1 MINVLLKYYI
11 FKFKL
16 IPTLI
21 FAITFC
27 GFIVLGF
34 WQIDRADQKNVLNS
48 NYTDR
53 QQEAI
58 IVLDKNNVIDEK
70 SSLLWRKVEFEGS
83 FINKQNIILDNQ
95 IFNQIAGF
103 NIITPFKIKGSDSL
117 VLINRGWHP
126 NLKNRETL
134 PIINEISD
142 ERILQG
148 HIASFPVSG
157 IKLGKNNIETLN
169 SQIFRFQR
177 LDAAELNYFF
187 SAKIMP
193 YMIYLD
199 PIIDKELYGN
209 FKLPAPD
216 SQKNYGYAFQWFAFA
231 ITLLIIFIR
240 LSMKRKSNGK

>member
-1 MINVLLKYYI
+1 VLLKNYI

-117 VLINRGWHP
+117 VLVNRGWHP
-126 NLKNRETL
+126 NLKNREML
-134 PIINEISD
+134 PIINEISG

-199 PIIDKELYGN
+199 PIIDKEFYEILNYLHLTHKRIMAMHFNGLH
-209 FKLPAPD
+209 LP
-216 SQKNYGYAFQWFAFA
+216 
-231 ITLLIIFIR
+231 LLF
-240 LSMKRKSNGK
+240 

>member
-1 MINVLLKYYI
+1 MLLKNYI

-16 IPTLI
+16 FPALI

-27 GFIVLGF
+27 SFIVLGF

>member
-1 MINVLLKYYI
+1 MLLKNYI

-117 VLINRGWHP
+117 VLINRGWHQ

-187 SAKIMP
+187 SAKMMP

>member
-1 MINVLLKYYI
+1 VLLKNYI

-187 SAKIMP
+187 SAKMMP

>member
-1 MINVLLKYYI
+1 MLLKNYI

-134 PIINEISD
+134 PIINEISG

>member
-1 MINVLLKYYI
+1 MLLKNYI

-70 SSLLWRKVEFEGS
+70 SSLLWRKVEFKGS

-187 SAKIMP
+187 SAKMMP

>member
-1 MINVLLKYYI
+1 MLLKNYI

-117 VLINRGWHP
+117 VLVNRGWHP
-126 NLKNRETL
+126 NLENREML
-134 PIINEISD
+134 PIINEISG

>member
-1 MINVLLKYYI
+1 VLLKNYI

-103 NIITPFKIKGSDSL
+103 NIITPFKIRGSDSL

>member
-1 MINVLLKYYI
+1 VLLKNYI

-103 NIITPFKIKGSDSL
+103 NIITPLKIKGSDSL
-117 VLINRGWHP
+117 VLVNRGWHP
-126 NLKNRETL
+126 NLKNREML
-134 PIINEISD
+134 PIINEISG

>member
-1 MINVLLKYYI
+1 MLLKNYI

-117 VLINRGWHP
+117 VLVNRGWHP
-126 NLKNRETL
+126 NLKNREML
-134 PIINEISD
+134 PIINEISG

>member
-1 MINVLLKYYI
+1 VLLKNYI

-70 SSLLWRKVEFEGS
+70 SSLLWRKVEFEGL

>member
-1 MINVLLKYYI
+1 VLLKNYI

-117 VLINRGWHP
+117 VLVNRGWHP
-126 NLKNRETL
+126 NLKNREML
-134 PIINEISD
+134 PIINEISG

-187 SAKIMP
+187 SAKMMP

>member
-1 MINVLLKYYI
+1 MLLKNYI

-117 VLINRGWHP
+117 VLVNRGWHP
-126 NLKNRETL
+126 NLKNREML
-134 PIINEISD
+134 PIINEVSG

>member
-1 MINVLLKYYI
+1 MLLKNYK
-11 FKFKL
+11 FEFKL
-16 IPTLI
+16 FPTLI
-21 FAITFC
+21 FAIAFC

-53 QQEAI
+53 QQEAT
-58 IVLDKNNVIDEK
+58 IVLDKNNIMDEK
-70 SSLLWRKVEFEGS
+70 SSLLWRKVKFEGS
-83 FINKQNIILDNQ
+83 FLNKQNIILDNQ

-103 NIITPFKIKGSDSL
+103 NIITPFKIKGSNSIVL
-117 VLINRGWHP
+117 VNRGWHP
-126 NLKNRETL
+126 NLKNREML
-134 PIINEISD
+134 PVINEIKG
-142 ERILQG
+142 ERSLLG
-148 HIASFPVSG
+148 YIAGFPVSG

-177 LDAAELNYFF
+177 LDTLELNYFL
-187 SAKIMP
+187 SANVMP

-199 PIIDKELYGN
+199 PIIDKEFYEI

-240 LSMKRKSNGK
+240 LSMTRKTNGK

>member
-1 MINVLLKYYI
+1 VLLKNYI

-103 NIITPFKIKGSDSL
+103 NIITPLKIKGSDSL

>member
-1 MINVLLKYYI
+1 VLLKNYI

-103 NIITPFKIKGSDSL
+103 NIITPFKIKSSDSL

-187 SAKIMP
+187 SAKMMP

>member
-1 MINVLLKYYI
+1 MLLKNYK

-16 IPTLI
+16 FPTLI

-48 NYTDR
+48 NYSDR
-53 QQEAI
+53 QQEAT
-58 IVLDKNNVIDEK
+58 IVLDKNNIMDEK

-83 FINKQNIILDNQ
+83 FLNKQNIILDNQ

-103 NIITPFKIKGSDSL
+103 NIITPFKINGSNSIVL
-117 VLINRGWHP
+117 VNRGWHP
-126 NLKNRETL
+126 NLKNREML
-134 PIINEISD
+134 PVINEIKG
-142 ERILQG
+142 ERSLLG
-148 HIASFPVSG
+148 YIAGFPVSG

-177 LDAAELNYFF
+177 LDTLELNYFL
-187 SAKIMP
+187 SANVMP

-199 PIIDKELYGN
+199 PIIDKEFYEN

-240 LSMKRKSNGK
+240 LSMTRKTNGK

>member
-1 MINVLLKYYI
+1 VLLKNYI

-83 FINKQNIILDNQ
+83 FLNKQNIILDNQ

-134 PIINEISD
+134 PIINEISG
-142 ERILQG
+142 ERLLQG

-187 SAKIMP
+187 SAKMMP

>member
-1 MINVLLKYYI
+1 MLLKNYI
-11 FKFKL
+11 FKFRL

>member
-1 MINVLLKYYI
+1 MLLKNYI

-21 FAITFC
+21 FAIAFC

-187 SAKIMP
+187 SAKMMP

>member
-1 MINVLLKYYI
+1 MLIKNYI

-16 IPTLI
+16 FPALI

-34 WQIDRADQKNVLNS
+34 WQIDRADQKNALNS

-53 QQEAI
+53 QQEAA
-58 IVLDKNNVIDEK
+58 IVLDKNNVINEK

-103 NIITPFKIKGSDSL
+103 NIITPFKIKGSDSIVL
-117 VLINRGWHP
+117 VNRGWHP
-126 NLKNRETL
+126 NLKNREML
-134 PIINEISD
+134 PVINEIKG
-142 ERILQG
+142 ERSLLG
-148 HIASFPVSG
+148 YIAGFPVSG

-177 LDAAELNYFF
+177 LDTLELNYFL
-187 SAKIMP
+187 SANVMP

-199 PIIDKELYGN
+199 PIIDKEFYEI

-240 LSMKRKSNGK
+240 LSMTRKTNGK

>member
-1 MINVLLKYYI
+1 VLLKNYI

-16 IPTLI
+16 IPAII

-53 QQEAI
+53 QQEAT

-70 SSLLWRKVEFEGS
+70 LSLLWRKVEFKGS

-117 VLINRGWHP
+117 VLVNRGWHP
-126 NLKNRETL
+126 NLKNREML
-134 PIINEISD
+134 PIINEISG

-187 SAKIMP
+187 SAKMMP

>member
-1 MINVLLKYYI
+1 MLLKNYI

-103 NIITPFKIKGSDSL
+103 NIITPFKIKGSDSIVL
-117 VLINRGWHP
+117 VNRGWHP

-187 SAKIMP
+187 SAKMMP

>member
-1 MINVLLKYYI
+1 MLLKNYI

-117 VLINRGWHP
+117 VLVNRGWHP
-126 NLKNRETL
+126 NLKNREML
-134 PIINEISD
+134 PIINEISG

-187 SAKIMP
+187 SAKMMP

>member
-1 MINVLLKYYI
+1 MLLKNYI

-21 FAITFC
+21 FAITFF

>member
-1 MINVLLKYYI
+1 VLLKNYI

-103 NIITPFKIKGSDSL
+103 NIITPFKIRGSDSL

-187 SAKIMP
+187 SAKMMP

>member
-1 MINVLLKYYI
+1 MLLKNYI

-103 NIITPFKIKGSDSL
+103 NIITPFKIKSSDSL

-134 PIINEISD
+134 PIINEISG

-187 SAKIMP
+187 SAKMMP

>member
-1 MINVLLKYYI
+1 VLLKNYI

-134 PIINEISD
+134 PIINEISG
-142 ERILQG
+142 ERLLQG

-187 SAKIMP
+187 SAKMMP

>member
-1 MINVLLKYYI
+1 MLLKNYI

-48 NYTDR
+48 NYIDR

-117 VLINRGWHP
+117 VLVNRGWHP
-126 NLKNRETL
+126 NLKNREML
-134 PIINEISD
+134 PIINEISG
-142 ERILQG
+142 EKILQG

>member
-1 MINVLLKYYI
+1 MLLKNYI

-134 PIINEISD
+134 PIINEISG
-142 ERILQG
+142 ERLLQG

-187 SAKIMP
+187 SAKMMP

>member
-1 MINVLLKYYI
+1 MLLKNYK
-11 FKFKL
+11 FEFKL
-16 IPTLI
+16 FPTLI

-53 QQEAI
+53 QQEAT
-58 IVLDKNNVIDEK
+58 IVLDKNNIMDEK

-83 FINKQNIILDNQ
+83 FLNKQNIILDNQ

-103 NIITPFKIKGSDSL
+103 NIITPFKIKGSNSIVL
-117 VLINRGWHP
+117 VNRGWHP
-126 NLKNRETL
+126 NLKNREML
-134 PIINEISD
+134 PVINEIKG
-142 ERILQG
+142 ERSLLG
-148 HIASFPVSG
+148 YIAGFPVSG

-177 LDAAELNYFF
+177 LDTLELNYFL
-187 SAKIMP
+187 SANVMP

-199 PIIDKELYGN
+199 PIIDKEFYEN

-240 LSMKRKSNGK
+240 LSMTRKTNGK

>member
-1 MINVLLKYYI
+1 VLLKNYI

-126 NLKNRETL
+126 NLKNREML
-134 PIINEISD
+134 PIINEISG

-199 PIIDKELYGN
+199 PIIDKELYEN

>member
-1 MINVLLKYYI
+1 MFFKNYI
-11 FKFKL
+11 FKFK
-16 IPTLI
+16 IFPALI
-21 FAITFC
+21 FVITFC

-34 WQIDRADQKNVLNS
+34 WQIDRAEQKNTLNS

-53 QQEAI
+53 QQEAA

-117 VLINRGWHP
+117 VLVNRGWHP
-126 NLKNRETL
+126 NLKNREML
-134 PIINEISD
+134 PIINEISG
-142 ERILQG
+142 EKVLQG

-231 ITLLIIFIR
+231 ITLLIIFTR

>member
-1 MINVLLKYYI
+1 VLLKNYI

-21 FAITFC
+21 FAIAFC

-117 VLINRGWHP
+117 VLVNRGWHP
-126 NLKNRETL
+126 NLKNREML
-134 PIINEISD
+134 PIINEISG

-187 SAKIMP
+187 SAKMMP

>member
-1 MINVLLKYYI
+1 MLLKNYI

-126 NLKNRETL
+126 NLKNREML
-134 PIINEISD
+134 PIINEISG

-187 SAKIMP
+187 SAKMMP